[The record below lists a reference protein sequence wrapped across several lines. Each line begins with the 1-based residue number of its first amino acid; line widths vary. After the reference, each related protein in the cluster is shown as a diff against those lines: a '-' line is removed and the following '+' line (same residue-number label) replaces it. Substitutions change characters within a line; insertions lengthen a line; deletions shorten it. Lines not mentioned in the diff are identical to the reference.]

1 MTATVAGIPRA
12 VADIPGAVADI
23 PGAVADI
30 PGVSAEIRP
39 IRFDPDW
46 FSVVREPFFVHAI
59 AGGLLV
65 AVAAGVLGYF
75 VVVRQHAFA
84 SHALAHIG
92 FPGATGAALVGA
104 PVTLGL
110 LVFTILGAV
119 AIGAVGKEVAS
130 REVATGSVLAFATGL
145 GVLFASLQTR
155 SAGTIT
161 NILFGSLLTISY
173 DQLVTF
179 ALLTALVVLALAVF
193 ARPLVFASVDPQ
205 VARARGVPVRL
216 LGALFL
222 LLLAVVVTMAV
233 QVVGTLLLF
242 ALVVTPAAT
251 ALRLTARPVAVVALG
266 TAINVAAVLVGLV
279 LAAMFNLP
287 ASFFIVTLAV
297 AVWAVVLVVT
307 RDSAGRRSAAGPPAV
322 LDGALELPL
331 ARHHPEVSVLPR
343 SAGD

>member
-1 MTATVAGIPRA
+1 MSGALAGISR
-12 VADIPGAVADI
+12 VHT
-23 PGAVADI
+23 
-30 PGVSAEIRP
+30 EIRP
-39 IRFDPDW
+39 IRFDPGW
-46 FSVVREPFFVHAI
+46 STVVRDPFFLHAI

-104 PVTLGL
+104 PVTVGL

-161 NILFGSLLTISY
+161 NILFGSLLTISD

-179 ALLTALVVLALAVF
+179 AALTAAVVVALAVF

-251 ALRLTARPVAVVALG
+251 ALRLTARPVTVVVLG

-297 AVWAVVLVVT
+297 AVWAVVLVVK

-322 LDGALELPL
+322 VHGALELPIG
-331 ARHHPEVSVLPR
+331 RHHPDVTDSGSGQASSVT
-343 SAGD
+343 